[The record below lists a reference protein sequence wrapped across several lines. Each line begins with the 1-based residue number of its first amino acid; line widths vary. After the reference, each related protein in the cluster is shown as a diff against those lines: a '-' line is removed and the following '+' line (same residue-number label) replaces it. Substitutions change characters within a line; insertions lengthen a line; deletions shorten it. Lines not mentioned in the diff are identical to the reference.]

1 MLVVFNWNRS
11 GQMLPD
17 IIVTLILVV
26 IVGSAIYYIYK
37 EKKKG
42 RRCIGCPMAG
52 DCARASACNSMN
64 KTTK

>member
-1 MLVVFNWNRS
+1 
-11 GQMLPD
+11 MLPD
-17 IIVTLILVV
+17 IIVTLILVI